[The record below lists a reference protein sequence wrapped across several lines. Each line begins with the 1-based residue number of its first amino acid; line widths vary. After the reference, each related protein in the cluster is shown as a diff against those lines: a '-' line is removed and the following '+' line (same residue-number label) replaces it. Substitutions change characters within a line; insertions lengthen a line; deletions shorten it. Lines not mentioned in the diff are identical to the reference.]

1 MLTRVPVHPIEAE
14 SYALLRARLDVADLP
29 PLSRAVVERVV
40 HGTADPS
47 WAGEL
52 VLDEDRVARP
62 AGRRCSPERRWSST
76 SRMVAAGI
84 TARPSAVALELA
96 DTACRATRA
105 RRAAEGIRLAAADH
119 PDGAV
124 WVIGTAPTALAEL
137 VSLRPLTPLV
147 VGVPVGFVGAVEA
160 KAALRASGLPS
171 VSNRSERGG
180 AAVAAAI
187 VNALLYA
194 EVPAAVKPASSQP
207 TAGSERTTS

>member
-1 MLTRVPVHPIEAE
+1 VHVHPIEAE
-14 SYALLRARLDVADLP
+14 SYALLRARLDVTDLP

-52 VLDEDRVARP
+52 VLDETALR
-62 AGRRCSPERRWSST
+62 AGRAALLAGAPLVT
-76 SRMVAAGI
+76 DARMVAAGI
-84 TARPSAVALELA
+84 TSRSSAVALDHAGLA
-96 DTACRATRA
+96 DEPAGGTRT
-105 RRAAEGIRLAAADH
+105 RSAEGIRRLVAEH

-137 VSLRPLTPLV
+137 VALRPVTALV

-180 AAVAAAI
+180 AAIAAAV

-194 EVPAAVKPASSQP
+194 EVP
-207 TAGSERTTS
+207 G